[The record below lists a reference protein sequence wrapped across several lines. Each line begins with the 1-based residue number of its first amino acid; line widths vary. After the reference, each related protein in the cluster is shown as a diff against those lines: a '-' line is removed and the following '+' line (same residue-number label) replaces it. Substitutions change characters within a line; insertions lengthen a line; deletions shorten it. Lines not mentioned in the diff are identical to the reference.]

1 VSRLLNIQT
10 NLKSLKFGKDRPGG
24 GDSKEPYIQNSIDQ
38 NIVPQSEDF
47 LLRGGL
53 GAPLSAADDVV
64 RLGKMFVGT
73 RGIQFIAKQNL
84 LSQTSVRT
92 QASTGVLNEGAYTP
106 LSTLAQAGIN
116 FTGIHLNKQGLN
128 PLEGITTYTDV
139 FTSVKGG
146 DTGDSNR
153 LVLLTESKITNT
165 KSVNPITGI
174 SPNPTELLSYPGGP
188 GAILGIGTT
197 NIPLPPP
204 NKRTGINN
212 PRIALYSKTNIR
224 LDGNN
229 TNGQPIKLR
238 SDSISNFTAPLL
250 EGETA
255 ENGSSIVTSISPS
268 YSDPNKRIE
277 GPGGSRIHM
286 NTPGQRGNIISYTI
300 GKRDSAGNSIGAVD
314 KINAMPI
321 YQSKAIKEDKVNFF
335 KNDLIKFR
343 IAALNNEDPSLK
355 QYMVFRA
362 FISNFSDT
370 YNATWNPVNYVGRGE
385 AFHKYG
391 SFSRGVQMGF
401 TIAAQSKP
409 EIMEQYKK
417 LNFLASNLA
426 PTYSSFGYLGGP
438 LVELTMGGW
447 CYNLPGFITNLTLE
461 IPQESP
467 WEIGINDDGGFDNS
481 VKEMPMICN
490 VGMSFTPIH
499 KFRPEKQVN
508 KYNKAE
514 NGEGIVTEYGPQRYL
529 ALENGENNNYDT
541 LPTNNESYS
550 DYVNRVNPK
559 TN

>member
-1 VSRLLNIQT
+1 MSRLLNIQT
-10 NLKSLKFGKDRPGG
+10 DLKSLKFGKDRPGG

-84 LSQTSVRT
+84 LSLTSVRT
-92 QASTGVLNEGAYTP
+92 QASTGTLNEGTYTP

-128 PLEGITTYTDV
+128 PLVGVTTYTDV
-139 FTSVKGG
+139 FTIVKGG
-146 DTGDSNR
+146 DTGETNR
-153 LVLLTESKITNT
+153 LVDLTNT
-165 KSVNPITGI
+165 KINLSA
-174 SPNPTELLSYPGGP
+174 PNDTILRSYPGGP
-188 GAILGIGTT
+188 GATLGIGTT
-197 NIPLPPP
+197 DIPLPLP

-212 PRIALYSKTNIR
+212 PQIALYSNSSLSLTNIR

-229 TNGQPIKLR
+229 TNGQPVKLI
-238 SDSISNFTAPLL
+238 SGSISDFTAPLL

-286 NTPGQRGNIISYTI
+286 NTPGRRGNVISYTI
-300 GKRDSAGNSIGAVD
+300 GKRDNNGNLMGAVD

-321 YQSKAIKEDKVNFF
+321 YQSEAVKEDKVNFF
-335 KNDLIKFR
+335 KNDLVKFR

-355 QYMVFRA
+355 QYMIFRA
-362 FISNFSDT
+362 FINDFTDT
-370 YNATWNPVNYVGRGE
+370 YSATWNPVNYVGRGE

-447 CYNLPGFITNLTLE
+447 CYNLPGFITNLTLT

-508 KYNKAE
+508 KYNGAKD
-514 NGEGIVTEYGPQRYL
+514 GDGSVTEYGPQRYL
-529 ALENGENNNYDT
+529 ALENGKNNNYD
-541 LPTNNESYS
+541 PEKNETS
-550 DYVNRVNPK
+550 
-559 TN
+559 